1 MNYVF
6 CFYQYVIV
14 IVKMFSLFDKGEK
27 FRKQVDDIERVVIK
41 FNKRIVDLKFRFK
54 VKGNCFIVILKKY
67 LEIFKM
73 FCFKDDLIYFDNFEI
88 LKFICVLL
96 RIYFLCVLLRIYFLC
111 VLLRIYFLLLFLI
124 LRVYVMKKYELYVY
138 VFIFNC
144 ICFIL
149 EFVSILLKFIV

>member
-1 MNYVF
+1 MNYIF

>member
-1 MNYVF
+1 
-6 CFYQYVIV
+6 
-14 IVKMFSLFDKGEK
+14 
-27 FRKQVDDIERVVIK
+27 
-41 FNKRIVDLKFRFK
+41 
-54 VKGNCFIVILKKY
+54 
-67 LEIFKM
+67 M
-73 FCFKDDLIYFDNFEI
+73 FCLKDDLIYFDNFEI

-96 RIYFLCVLLRIYFLC
+96 RIYFLCVMI
-111 VLLRIYFLLLFLI
+111 RIYFLLLFLI

>member
-1 MNYVF
+1 MNYIF

-96 RIYFLCVLLRIYFLC
+96 RIYFL
-111 VLLRIYFLLLFLI
+111 LLFLI

>member
-1 MNYVF
+1 
-6 CFYQYVIV
+6 
-14 IVKMFSLFDKGEK
+14 MFSLFDKGEK

-96 RIYFLCVLLRIYFLC
+96 RIYF
-111 VLLRIYFLLLFLI
+111 
-124 LRVYVMKKYELYVY
+124 
-138 VFIFNC
+138 
-144 ICFIL
+144 
-149 EFVSILLKFIV
+149 

>member
-1 MNYVF
+1 
-6 CFYQYVIV
+6 
-14 IVKMFSLFDKGEK
+14 MFSLFDKGEK

-96 RIYFLCVLLRIYFLC
+96 RIYFL
-111 VLLRIYFLLLFLI
+111 LLFLI
-124 LRVYVMKKYELYVY
+124 LRVYVTKKYELYVY

>member
-96 RIYFLCVLLRIYFLC
+96 RIYFLCVMI
-111 VLLRIYFLLLFLI
+111 RIYFLLLFLI